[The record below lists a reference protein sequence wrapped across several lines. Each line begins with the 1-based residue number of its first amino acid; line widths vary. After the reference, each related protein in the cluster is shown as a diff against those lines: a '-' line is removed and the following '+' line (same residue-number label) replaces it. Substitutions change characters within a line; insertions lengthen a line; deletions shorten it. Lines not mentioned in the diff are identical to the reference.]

1 MQTKRLGNTDMDIS
15 RVGFG
20 AWAIGGKDWKFGWG
34 PQDDSES
41 IAAIRR
47 GIELGINWIDTAAVY
62 GFGRSEQVVAAAV
75 SELPADKKP
84 FLFTKCGLVRG
95 PEPGIPVLQLDPESI
110 RKEVEESIRFLRVE
124 VIDLYQIHW
133 PALLGEPENMDAIK
147 AAWQCLAELKD
158 AGKVRH
164 IGVSNFDA
172 RQLEAIRPIHQVSSL
187 QPPYSLLAREVENE
201 TLTYCEENNIGVI
214 NYSPMKSGLLTG
226 AMTRG
231 RIKNLPEGDWRRE
244 SSEFQEPKLTA
255 NLDLV
260 DCLRRVATR
269 HSTNPGSIAIAWTLA
284 NTAIT
289 GAIVGARR
297 PSQIEGTVGAS
308 DLTLTEAD
316 LSEIEAAIP

>member
-110 RKEVEESIRFLRVE
+110 RKEV
-124 VIDLYQIHW
+124 
-133 PALLGEPENMDAIK
+133 
-147 AAWQCLAELKD
+147 
-158 AGKVRH
+158 
-164 IGVSNFDA
+164 
-172 RQLEAIRPIHQVSSL
+172 
-187 QPPYSLLAREVENE
+187 
-201 TLTYCEENNIGVI
+201 
-214 NYSPMKSGLLTG
+214 
-226 AMTRG
+226 
-231 RIKNLPEGDWRRE
+231 
-244 SSEFQEPKLTA
+244 
-255 NLDLV
+255 
-260 DCLRRVATR
+260 
-269 HSTNPGSIAIAWTLA
+269 
-284 NTAIT
+284 
-289 GAIVGARR
+289 
-297 PSQIEGTVGAS
+297 
-308 DLTLTEAD
+308 
-316 LSEIEAAIP
+316 